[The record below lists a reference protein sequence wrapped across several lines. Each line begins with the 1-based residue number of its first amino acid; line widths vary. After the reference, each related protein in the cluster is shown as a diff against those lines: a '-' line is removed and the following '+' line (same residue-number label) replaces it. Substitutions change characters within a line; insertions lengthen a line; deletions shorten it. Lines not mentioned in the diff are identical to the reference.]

1 MLGVGV
7 ACEFNAENWCFMLGG
22 GAPGVAKDEGE
33 GGGRVDVGREGGDLV
48 MYYLFVESGVDC

>member
-1 MLGVGV
+1 MQKTGV
-7 ACEFNAENWCFMLGG
+7 MLGG